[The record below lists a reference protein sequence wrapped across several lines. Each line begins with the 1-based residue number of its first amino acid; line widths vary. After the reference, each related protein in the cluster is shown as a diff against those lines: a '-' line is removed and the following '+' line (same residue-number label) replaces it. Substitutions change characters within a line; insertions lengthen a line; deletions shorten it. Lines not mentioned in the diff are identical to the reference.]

1 MLHIDN
7 LFLFVIAALAIMA
20 LVAFVVYKAISG
32 SHAATVALTAIVSF
46 GLLVGAAAVGTAE
59 AQPTY
64 WLRHVNVEVTHD
76 EIIFTRLSDGNMFA
90 IDFEPGWIEGENVVI
105 IHDNGTPED
114 PLDDVIVTW
123 LEWAAMGCDAQLVF
137 E

>member
-32 SHAATVALTAIVSF
+32 SHMATVALTAIVSF
-46 GLLVGAAAVGTAE
+46 GLLVGAAAAGSAE
-59 AQPTY
+59 AKTTY
-64 WLRHVNVEVTHD
+64 WLRHVQVEIEQE
-76 EIIFTRLSDGNMFA
+76 EILFTRLSDGEQFA
-90 IDFEPGWIEGENVVI
+90 IDYESGWISGENVII
-105 IHDNGTPED
+105 IHDNGTPD
-114 PLDDVIVTW
+114 YPYDDIVVTW
-123 LEWAAMGCDAQLVF
+123 SEWAAMDCDAQLVF